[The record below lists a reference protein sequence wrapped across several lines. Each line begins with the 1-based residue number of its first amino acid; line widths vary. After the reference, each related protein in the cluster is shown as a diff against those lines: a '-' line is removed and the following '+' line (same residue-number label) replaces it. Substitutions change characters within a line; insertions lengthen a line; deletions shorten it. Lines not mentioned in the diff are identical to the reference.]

1 MPHRQPWI
9 RIRNAL
15 RGRVPG
21 VAPVSTP
28 AARGGRALR
37 LAPAH
42 CAIADRP
49 VPAPD
54 EPPDAADG
62 ELAATLLVLPAAAG
76 FMLTGDPVL
85 GILLAALAWLPLLL
99 CCADPVLGWCCGRR
113 RQTAPTGPAA
123 TRPIAGS
130 PAQPAPAGPAGRA
143 AVASRPGIERQPAA
157 VVIATVRRSG
167 DDGILWTRIV
177 HYQLPRQHDAPTD
190 GPPCAGASHDAH
202 ADRVGGIAVRAATGH
217 PANARWFGQQRRCI
231 PAPCSK
237 ESAMSNLSR
246 NLSPLAVFAAALA
259 AVFATMTGGNPVP
272 SAGISAAADAP
283 IAAAA
288 SDLQFIAGRFED
300 QKRDAT
306 GDELPPQF

>member
-1 MPHRQPWI
+1 MPHRQTWS

-54 EPPDAADG
+54 AANG

-99 CCADPVLGWCCGRR
+99 CCADPVLGWCCGGR

-130 PAQPAPAGPAGRA
+130 PAQSAPAGPAGRA
-143 AVASRPGIERQPAA
+143 AVASRPGIGRQPAA

-177 HYQLPRQHDAPTD
+177 HCPLPRQDDAPPD
-190 GPPCAGASHDAH
+190 GQPCAGA
-202 ADRVGGIAVRAATGH
+202 RATTRMRTA
-217 PANARWFGQQRRCI
+217 
-231 PAPCSK
+231 
-237 ESAMSNLSR
+237 
-246 NLSPLAVFAAALA
+246 
-259 AVFATMTGGNPVP
+259 
-272 SAGISAAADAP
+272 SAA
-283 IAAAA
+283 
-288 SDLQFIAGRFED
+288 
-300 QKRDAT
+300 
-306 GDELPPQF
+306 